1 MNNRIEWI
9 DALKGFAIL
18 TVVIGHCV
26 TDCISSRT
34 FPEHA
39 YFLQALNDFIYSF
52 HMPLFFMI
60 SGYVFYLT
68 KSYRK
73 YKTKVLDFTMIYVIW
88 CMFTW
93 LSKFFMAKDVNNPV
107 NVMDLISII
116 YKPIMVYWYLYV
128 LIFMYIIV
136 SYMKWHEVNIGLLV
150 CASIVAV
157 VTKIAHFD
165 IGIINNIAY
174 YLYFFLVGGILY
186 QKNIVD
192 KIQKK
197 YLILGISLIIV
208 NSLLYLC
215 FQQTNHTY
223 ISIKGFVLAN
233 LVSAVCFKIFTEI
246 KHKNSFLAI
255 LGTNTLQIYVMHCFF
270 TGGLRILFKH
280 IGISNITLYF
290 ILGILLGVVVPI
302 ICAKICSKSPYL
314 NFVFE
319 PLGSLR
325 KIGVVKN

>member
-39 YFLQALNDFIYSF
+39 YFLQAFNDFIYSF

-136 SYMKWHEVNIGLLV
+136 SYLKWHEVNIRLLV

-157 VTKIAHFD
+157 ITKIAHFD

-174 YLYFFLVGGILY
+174 YLYSFLAGGILY
-186 QKNIVD
+186 QKNVID

-197 YLILGISLIIV
+197 YLILGISLITV

-215 FQQTNHTY
+215 LQQANHTY
-223 ISIKGFVLAN
+223 ITIKGFVLAN
-233 LVSAVCFKIFTEI
+233 LVSAVCFKIFTEF
-246 KHKNSFLAI
+246 KCKNSFLVI

-270 TGGLRILFKH
+270 TGGLRMTE
-280 IGISNITLYF
+280 NT
-290 ILGILLGVVVPI
+290 V
-302 ICAKICSKSPYL
+302 
-314 NFVFE
+314 
-319 PLGSLR
+319 
-325 KIGVVKN
+325 